1 MMCEKCHFATQ
12 AFILANRL
20 VIFWILHV
28 LISYAYYIFLHRHVK
43 LNTLLY
49 YDLSKPSLYSCAL
62 QLC

>member
-28 LISYAYYIFLHRHVK
+28 LISYAYYIFLHTHVK